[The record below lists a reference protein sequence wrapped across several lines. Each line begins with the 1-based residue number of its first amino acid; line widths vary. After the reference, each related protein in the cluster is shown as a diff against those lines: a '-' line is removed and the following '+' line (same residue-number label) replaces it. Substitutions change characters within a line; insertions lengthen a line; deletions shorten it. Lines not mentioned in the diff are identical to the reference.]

1 MKELYFYPTL
11 NESNANSFGIEV
23 DEFAF
28 SYNEVSLKSDEIGV
42 LRNPSEKT
50 WLVQNNGMIMRTAVR
65 LKKPEALYG
74 KSGVV
79 CTDAQIG
86 FYAVW

>member
-23 DEFAF
+23 DEFTF
-28 SYNEVSLKSDEIGV
+28 SYNEVSLKPDETGV
-42 LRNPSEKT
+42 LRNPTEKN

-65 LKKPEALYG
+65 LNKPEALYG

-79 CTDAQIG
+79 
-86 FYAVW
+86 